1 MAKETHNIR
10 IWATRGDHRE
20 LEFSRD
26 SPSARADGLA
36 RVEGLRRDPSVDII
50 EMEEDVLLAE
60 EADGPV
66 AARRGSL
73 RWQRSRNG
81 WRRSASRRAR

>member
-1 MAKETHNIR
+1 MAKETHTIR
-10 IWATRGDHRE
+10 VWATRGDHRE
-20 LEFSRD
+20 LEFFYD

-36 RVEGLRRDPSVDII
+36 RVEGLRRDPSVDLI

-60 EADGPV
+60 GGDGPT

-73 RWQRSRNG
+73 RWQRSRDG
-81 WRRSASRRAR
+81 WRRSDSRRAH